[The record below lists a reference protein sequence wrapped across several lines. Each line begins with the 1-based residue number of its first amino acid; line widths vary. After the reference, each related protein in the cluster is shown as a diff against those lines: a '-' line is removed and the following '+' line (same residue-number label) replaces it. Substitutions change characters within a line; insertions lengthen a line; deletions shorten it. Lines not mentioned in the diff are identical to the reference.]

1 MYGLFKLIFTLTGN
15 LSDKNEQKIC
25 TEFNIYKHST
35 FNVMQPFQIFVVEDD
50 EWYSKILEYHLS
62 LNSDYQV
69 TCFSS
74 GKDVL
79 SALHKKPDL
88 ITLDFSMPAYSG
100 DKLLEKIKMIDKDIP
115 VIVISSQE
123 DISVAV
129 KLLKMGATDYIIKN
143 DNTIDILWN
152 AILKVRE
159 NKELKKE
166 VEHLRNEL
174 GVKYSFDAKYLFGNI
189 IKGQS
194 NAINHVF
201 GLMEKA
207 VKTNIN
213 VSITG
218 ETGTGK
224 ELVAKAIH
232 YNSERKNK
240 PFIEVNMAAIPK
252 DLLESE
258 LMGHEKGS
266 FTGAV
271 SRKIGKFEEAN
282 GGTIFL
288 DEIAEMDFSLQSKIL
303 RVIQEREIVRVGG
316 NEKIKLDIRLIVATH
331 KDLQDEVQQ
340 GIFREDLFF
349 RLLGLPIELP
359 PLRERDADALI
370 LAKFFADE
378 FTKDNKMKSL
388 EIVPEAKIKLLQYN
402 YPGNVRELKAMVDLA
417 CVMCN
422 GKEIKAD
429 DIAYTMKRKNTK
441 TLSVIDKTLKEHNS
455 EIIGFY
461 LKKYNNNVPLVADKL
476 EIGRSTIYKMIQLK
490 EIAVC

>member
-1 MYGLFKLIFTLTGN
+1 M
-15 LSDKNEQKIC
+15 
-25 TEFNIYKHST
+25 

-50 EWYSKILEYHLS
+50 NWYSKILEYHLS

-69 TCFSS
+69 TCFAS

-79 SALHKKPDL
+79 ANLHKKPDL
-88 ITLDFSMPAYSG
+88 ITIDFSMPEYRG
-100 DKLLEKIKMIDKDIP
+100 DKLLEKIKEVNKDIP

-123 DISVAV
+123 EISVAV
-129 KLLKMGATDYIIKN
+129 KLLKMGATDYIVKDN
-143 DNTIDILWN
+143 NTIDILWN

-159 NKELKKE
+159 NKELRKE

-174 GVKYSFDAKYLFGNI
+174 GVKYSFDSKYTFSNI

-194 NAINHVF
+194 HSINKVF
-201 GLMEKA
+201 SLMEKA

-258 LMGHEKGS
+258 LMGHEKGA
-266 FTGAV
+266 FTGATG
-271 SRKIGKFEEAN
+271 RKIGKFEEAN

-288 DEIAEMDFSLQSKIL
+288 DEIAEMDFNLQSKIL
-303 RVIQEREIVRVGG
+303 RVLQEREIVRVGG

-331 KDLQDEVQQ
+331 KDLQEEVQQ

-359 PLRERDADALI
+359 PLRERDTDILV
-370 LAKFFADE
+370 LAKYFAEE
-378 FTKDNKMKSL
+378 FTKDNKMNGL
-388 EIVPEAKIKLLQYN
+388 EIASDAKDKLLLYN
-402 YPGNVRELKAMVDLA
+402 YPGNVRELKAMIDLA

-422 GKEIKAD
+422 GKEIRAD
-429 DIAYTMKRKNTK
+429 DIAYRTRKSNSK
-441 TLSVIDKTLKEHNS
+441 TLAITDKTLREHNS

-476 EIGRSTIYKMIQLK
+476 DIGRSTIYKMLQLK